1 MSRGRALSPILR
13 DAFAHQRRLRDD
25 FSAVR
30 LQQYIDAENA
40 TNGALL
46 NAAGRRRRIDPM
58 RLFLSNRAF
67 AYCYASEELRD
78 WWAEHP
84 RITFPDYERQVY
96 E

>member
-1 MSRGRALSPILR
+1 M
-13 DAFAHQRRLRDD
+13 
-25 FSAVR
+25 
-30 LQQYIDAENA
+30 QQYIDAENA

-96 E
+96 EAPPDDYYDTGWEADAVWGQVIG